1 MSKKKKDPTRVAV
14 AVQVTIPA
22 EEAWERCRVLMEQLQ
37 LKPDL
42 SPVTKSEA
50 FSYALLTARRQL
62 KEANEPQAK

>member
-1 MSKKKKDPTRVAV
+1 MTKKKKDPTRVAV

-22 EEAWERCRVLMEQLQ
+22 EAAWTRCQELMEQLQ

-42 SPVTKSEA
+42 SPVTRSEA
-50 FSYALLTARRQL
+50 FAYALLRARRQL